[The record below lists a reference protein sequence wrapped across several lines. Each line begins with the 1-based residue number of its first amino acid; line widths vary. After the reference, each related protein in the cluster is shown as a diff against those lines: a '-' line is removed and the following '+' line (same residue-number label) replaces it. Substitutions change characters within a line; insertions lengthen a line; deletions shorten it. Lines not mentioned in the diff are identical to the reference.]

1 VIRYSLILKEGAYV
15 ADLIAKTPCAGLL
28 PVKTGGVTLSE
39 VEAGAMTSLTPFK
52 GQEKA
57 LSDALKAAHGM
68 MFPATNRATGKEGAR
83 AIWFGQG
90 QAILIGPECDAG
102 LGSLAAIT
110 DQSDAWAVVRLEG
123 AGAEDVLARL
133 VPVDLRVGAFKRGH
147 TARTMM
153 QHLMVSIT
161 RVGDNAFQIMA
172 FRSMAVTLVHELE
185 TAMKGVAAR
194 GSG

>member
-1 VIRYSLILKEGAYV
+1 M
-15 ADLIAKTPCAGLL
+15 ADLIAETPCAGLL
-28 PVKTGGVTLSE
+28 PVKAGGVTLSE
-39 VEAGAMTSLTPFK
+39 VDAGAMTSLAPFK

-57 LSDALKAAHGM
+57 LSGALKAAHGM
-68 MFPATNRATGKEGAR
+68 TFPAANRATGKGGAR

-90 QAILIGPECDAG
+90 QAMLIGPECDAA

-110 DQSDAWAVVRLEG
+110 DQSDAWAVVRLDG

-133 VPVDLRVGAFKRGH
+133 APVDLRVAAFKRGH

-194 GSG
+194 GAG